1 MAAAGYQ
8 KSVRRKCVGRQNDA
22 APRSPAPCSLPLLVV
37 SSRCRQTS
45 ESRSTEKVLFLTDR
59 EKIRR
64 TEKVPEFRGLFKGL
78 WQSLAVRFFGL
89 ETSHS

>member
-1 MAAAGYQ
+1 MFVTSSGCIITMSTNFRISFHR
-8 KSVRRKCVGRQNDA
+8 KSF
-22 APRSPAPCSLPLLVV
+22 V
-37 SSRCRQTS
+37 S
-45 ESRSTEKVLFLTDR
+45 DR
-59 EKIRR
+59 EKKNRS